1 MTYKEK
7 LLHDYP
13 ESMVLG
19 TIGKCPADYGYEP
32 DADNCPKDVRSCC
45 SVCWSREMPMTY
57 PKEVR
62 ALIKA
67 KTIAQYRILKWLE
80 ANEFY
85 LPVFQLDVVDNDR
98 IKLTDCTGESLVIV
112 CDGEYVYPEEK

>member
-1 MTYKEK
+1 MTYQEK
-7 LLHDYP
+7 LLQDYP
-13 ESMVLG
+13 ESVAWGVMR
-19 TIGKCPADYGYEP
+19 KCPAKYGYEP
-32 DADNCPKDVRSCC
+32 DTDSCPKGIRGCGE
-45 SVCWSREMPMTY
+45 CWNREMPY
-57 PKEVR
+57 KKEVIT
-62 ALIKA
+62 LIKA